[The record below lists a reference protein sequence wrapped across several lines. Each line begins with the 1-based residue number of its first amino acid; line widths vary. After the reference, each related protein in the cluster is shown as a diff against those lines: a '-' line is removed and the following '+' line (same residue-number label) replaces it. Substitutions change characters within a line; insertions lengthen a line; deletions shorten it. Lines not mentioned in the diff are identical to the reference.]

1 MEEEGEKDARTFAM
15 CVILCLFSA
24 LLVVAFFFAL
34 VFDFEDDEKELEVVA
49 AFKVRLLST
58 RR

>member
-1 MEEEGEKDARTFAM
+1 M

-24 LLVVAFFFAL
+24 LLVVAFFFAS
-34 VFDFEDDEKELEVVA
+34 VFDDDDDEKELEVVA